1 MRKQS
6 FRKIKTTTQ
15 HVVSR
20 LVSVS
25 KLIAAY
31 NTHKNGEI
39 SELET
44 IIAIRQCFQRIL
56 PNRVANGLTG

>member
-31 NTHKNGEI
+31 NTHRNGEI
-39 SELET
+39 SEL
-44 IIAIRQCFQRIL
+44 
-56 PNRVANGLTG
+56 